1 MLQRRANEDR
11 GGMAGCAAAN
21 RADPRRRVL
30 MVWLLPI
37 LAVLLS
43 AILAGTLRVARA
55 QSQAGEY
62 HVKAAF
68 LFHFVQLVEWPAG
81 EPGNV
86 GDALTLCMLG
96 EDPFRGDLEVTLAG
110 KSVGSRPLRVRHL
123 KPAESFEGCQVLFVG
138 RHEAAR
144 LSRVLLELKD
154 GPILTVGESDGF
166 VEQGGMIGFCLVE
179 NKVRFEINVQAAEQA
194 KLRISSRLLLLAKTV
209 IGNRE

>member
-1 MLQRRANEDR
+1 VQRLASEDR
-11 GGMAGCAAAN
+11 SGVEGRGANHGGLRSC
-21 RADPRRRVL
+21 VL
-30 MVWLLPI
+30 FVCLLPI

-43 AILAGTLRVARA
+43 VIVAGTARVARA

-81 EPGNV
+81 EPGTQE
-86 GDALTLCMLG
+86 DPLTLCMLG
-96 EDPFRGDLEVTLAG
+96 EDPFRGDLEVTLEG

-123 KPAESFEGCQVLFVG
+123 KPAESFQGCQVLFFG
-138 RHEAAR
+138 RRDAAR

-166 VEQGGMIGFCLVE
+166 VEQGGMIGFRLVE

-194 KLRISSRLLLLAKTV
+194 KLRISSRLLLLAQTV
-209 IGNRE
+209 IGNHG

>member
-1 MLQRRANEDR
+1 MQRLANEHRSRRTGRAAAKR
-11 GGMAGCAAAN
+11 GGLRS
-21 RADPRRRVL
+21 RALV
-30 MVWLLPI
+30 VWLLPI
-37 LAVLLS
+37 LA
-43 AILAGTLRVARA
+43 ILASVVFAGPARVAQA

-81 EPGNV
+81 EPGNQ
-86 GDALTLCMLG
+86 GDPLTLCMLG

-110 KSVGSRPLRVRHL
+110 KSVGSRPLRVLHL
-123 KPAESFEGCQVLFVG
+123 KPAEGFQGCQVLFVG
-138 RHEAAR
+138 RRDAAR
-144 LSRVLLELKD
+144 LSRVLGELKA

-209 IGNRE
+209 IGNHE

>member
-1 MLQRRANEDR
+1 VQRLANENR
-11 GGMAGCAAAN
+11 SGGAGRAAAK
-21 RADPRRRVL
+21 RTGPRSRVL
-30 MVWLLPI
+30 VVWLLPI

-43 AILAGTLRVARA
+43 VSFAGTARVARA

-68 LFHFVQLVEWPAG
+68 LFHFVQLVEWPTD
-81 EPGNV
+81 EPESPGNP
-86 GDALTLCMLG
+86 LTLCMLG

-123 KPAESFEGCQVLFVG
+123 KPAENFQGCQVLFVG
-138 RHEAAR
+138 RRDAGR
-144 LSRVLLELKD
+144 LSRVLVELKA

-179 NKVRFEINVQAAEQA
+179 NKVRFDINVQAAEQA
-194 KLRISSRLLLLAKTV
+194 KLRISSRLLLLAKMV
-209 IGNRE
+209 IGNHD

>member
-1 MLQRRANEDR
+1 VQRLASEDR
-11 GGMAGCAAAN
+11 SGVEGRGANHGGLRSC
-21 RADPRRRVL
+21 VL
-30 MVWLLPI
+30 FVCLLPI

-43 AILAGTLRVARA
+43 VIVAGTARVARA

-81 EPGNV
+81 EPGNQ
-86 GDALTLCMLG
+86 GDPLTLCMLG

-110 KSVGSRPLRVRHL
+110 KSVGNRPLRVRHL
-123 KPAESFEGCQVLFVG
+123 RPAESFEGCQVLFVG
-138 RHEAAR
+138 RRDAAR

-194 KLRISSRLLLLAKTV
+194 KLRISSRLLLLAKMV